1 MKDCWFVLLRSYVRL
16 DQVKVRILDTRI
28 FHQFEHANRVI
39 RDFNFLEETW
49 ENLRFKGFMFG
60 SEWLL
65 SPNQS
70 DEIYSLLTK
79 VYESSEIIEF

>member
-28 FHQFEHANRVI
+28 FHQFEHKNRVI
-39 RDFNFLEETW
+39 RDFTFLEETW
-49 ENLRFKGFMFG
+49 ENLRLKGFMFG

-70 DEIYSLLTK
+70 DEIYSWLSK
-79 VYESSEIIEF
+79 VFESSEIIEF